1 MVSVCCRETGIMVL
15 EGICCGANQTAQIMF
30 QTLDK
35 ALTPLAWATIIAL
48 VILSVFIS

>member
-1 MVSVCCRETGIMVL
+1 MKPSGDSYLRGFSML
-15 EGICCGANQTAQIMF
+15 

-48 VILSVFIS
+48 VILSVFIY

>member
-1 MVSVCCRETGIMVL
+1 MKGDVML
-15 EGICCGANQTAQIMF
+15 

-35 ALTPLAWATIIAL
+35 VLTPIAWATIIAM

>member
-1 MVSVCCRETGIMVL
+1 MML
-15 EGICCGANQTAQIMF
+15 

-35 ALTPLAWATIIAL
+35 ALTPLAWATIIAM